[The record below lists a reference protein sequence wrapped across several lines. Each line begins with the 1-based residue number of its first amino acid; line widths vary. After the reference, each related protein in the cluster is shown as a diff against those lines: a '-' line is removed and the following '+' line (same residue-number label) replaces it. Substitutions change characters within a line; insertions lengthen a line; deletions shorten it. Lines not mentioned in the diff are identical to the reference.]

1 MSEYEAAIEKHHQQH
16 TLKLISTI
24 LNEIEVVIQNHKDD
38 LIKSGDGIEDLPIEK
53 IIEDIEETL
62 ENEL

>member
-1 MSEYEAAIEKHHQQH
+1 MAD
-16 TLKLISTI
+16 LDRLIDKERLAKISRV
-24 LNEIEVVIQNHKDD
+24 LNEIEIIIENKKDD
-38 LIKSGDGIEDLPIEK
+38 MIKDGFSRAIDEFPIEK

>member
-1 MSEYEAAIEKHHQQH
+1 MADLDSAISKQR
-16 TLKLISTI
+16 LKLISTI

-38 LIKSGDGIEDLPIEK
+38 LIKSGDSIEDLPIEK

>member
-1 MSEYEAAIEKHHQQH
+1 MAEYEAAIEKQR
-16 TLKLISTI
+16 LKLISTI

-53 IIEDIEETL
+53 IIEDIEENL

>member
-1 MSEYEAAIEKHHQQH
+1 MAEYEAAIEKQR
-16 TLKLISTI
+16 LKLISTI

-53 IIEDIEETL
+53 
-62 ENEL
+62 NNRRHRGNFRK

>member
-1 MSEYEAAIEKHHQQH
+1 MAEYEAAIEKQR
-16 TLKLISTI
+16 LKLISTI

-38 LIKSGDGIEDLPIEK
+38 LIKSGDGIEDLQIEK

>member
-1 MSEYEAAIEKHHQQH
+1 MAEYEAAIEKQR
-16 TLKLISTI
+16 LKLISTI
-24 LNEIEVVIQNHKDD
+24 LNEIEVVIQNNKDD

>member
-1 MSEYEAAIEKHHQQH
+1 MADLDSAIRKQR
-16 TLKLISTI
+16 LKLISTI

-62 ENEL
+62 ENEF

>member
-1 MSEYEAAIEKHHQQH
+1 MAEYEAAIEKQR
-16 TLKLISTI
+16 LKLISTI
-24 LNEIEVVIQNHKDD
+24 LNEIQVVIQNHKDD

>member
-1 MSEYEAAIEKHHQQH
+1 MAEYEAAIEKQR
-16 TLKLISTI
+16 LKLISTI

-53 IIEDIEETL
+53 IIEYIEETL

>member
-1 MSEYEAAIEKHHQQH
+1 MAEYEAAIEKQR
-16 TLKLISTI
+16 LKLISTI

-38 LIKSGDGIEDLPIEK
+38 LIKSGVGIEDLPIEK

>member
-1 MSEYEAAIEKHHQQH
+1 MEDLDSAISKQR
-16 TLKLISTI
+16 LKLISTI

>member
-1 MSEYEAAIEKHHQQH
+1 
-16 TLKLISTI
+16 LISTI

>member
-1 MSEYEAAIEKHHQQH
+1 MAEYEAAIEKQR
-16 TLKLISTI
+16 LKLISTI

-38 LIKSGDGIEDLPIEK
+38 LIKSGDGIEDLPIGK